1 MHETERT
8 MIRLNGVT
16 KRFGEV
22 EAVSAVDIEVP
33 PGAFLALL
41 GPSGCGKTTTLRML
55 AGLEEPTDGE
65 IYLAGR
71 RIADGREGTV
81 VPPGERDIGMVFQS
95 YALWPHMTVRAN
107 VEWPL
112 KVKRWPA
119 RRRRDRIEQVLDLL
133 GILPLAERYPGEIS
147 GGQQQRAAIAR
158 TIAPEPKILLFD
170 EPLSNLDAKLRAEMR
185 TELMRIHRLTG
196 STSVYVTHDQ
206 VEAMTMAT
214 HIAVMKDGRI
224 EQFGTPRALLDEPK
238 TPFVAQFIGTPPANL
253 FDVSVREG
261 RYRYGTLDLGPAEER
276 SEGERCLLMYRAH
289 HVTLHHKAPA
299 AGRNGA
305 DRLEVEFVEATPV
318 ADRTLITVWHANK
331 RISVV
336 SDGAVEA
343 RSGDTLLLELP
354 DRPSRV
360 YPIAGDSES

>member
-1 MHETERT
+1 
-8 MIRLNGVT
+8 MIRLDRVT

-65 IYLAGR
+65 IYLAGH
-71 RIADGREGTV
+71 RIADGRKGTV
-81 VPPGERDIGMVFQS
+81 VPPGERDTGMVFQS
-95 YALWPHMTVRAN
+95 YALWPHMKVWAN

-112 KVKRWPA
+112 KVKRWSA
-119 RRRRDRIEQVLDLL
+119 RRRRARIKEVLDLL
-133 GILPLAERYPGEIS
+133 GILPLAGRYPGEIS
-147 GGQQQRAAIAR
+147 GGQQQRVAIAR
-158 TIAPEPKILLFD
+158 TIAPEPKVLLFD

-214 HIAVMKDGRI
+214 HIAVMKDGNI
-224 EQFGTPRALLDEPK
+224 EQFGAPRALLDDPE

-253 FDVSVREG
+253 FNASVRNG
-261 RYRYGTLDLGPAEER
+261 RYRSGSLDFGPAQGR
-276 SEGERCLLMYRAH
+276 SEGEGCLLMYRAH
-289 HVTLHHKAPA
+289 DLELRAAASGAGGA
-299 AGRNGA
+299 AGSNGERT
-305 DRLEVEFVEATPV
+305 DQMEVEFVEATPV
-318 ADRTLITVWHANK
+318 ADRTLITVWHENK
-331 RISVV
+331 RISIV
-336 SDGAVEA
+336 SDDAMEA
-343 RSGDTLLLELP
+343 RSGDTFFLEFP
-354 DRPSRV
+354 DRPARV
-360 YPIAGDSES
+360 YAAGGSTES